1 MGGAWIGNRQ
11 IRLWIAFARWKDR
24 DSINL
29 LRPPHV
35 DQGMLMI
42 VRAPPTPRKPS
53 GFKIVC
59 DDCGSLSIK
68 VADPGHAGETTPIEC
83 ARCGAVRGTL
93 AELRGLAL
101 SGSDIF
107 QFQSSENCK

>member
-11 IRLWIAFARWKDR
+11 IPPWIAFARWKEP

-29 LRPPHV
+29 PRPSPD
-35 DQGMLMI
+35 DQGTLMS
-42 VRAPPTPRKPS
+42 VAASPTPNERS

-59 DDCGSLSIK
+59 NDCGSLSIK
-68 VADPGHAGETTPIEC
+68 VVDPVNAKGTTPVEC

-93 AELRGLAL
+93 ADLRCLAIS
-101 SGSDIF
+101 SGDVF
-107 QFQSSENCK
+107 QFESSESCK